1 MRANLMQ
8 VTKHVIERVL
18 LNTVLVVAIL
28 SVLGC
33 GPPGTAPRE
42 SAATPSVP
50 VEGTPLSYEA
60 VLCVNEARINVLV
73 ADTPQERAA
82 GLSGYPGL
90 PEDAGMLFVF
100 PEPRQPSFWMKG
112 MEFPLDL
119 VWIRDGIVVQIDTS
133 VPPPNTPDDQLP
145 RYHPTE
151 PITHVLEL
159 TAGSAARYGI
169 TIGDRITPCTEAAP
183 TLHALSLTE
192 KMHLHLELCYS
203 LEFGNSYL
211 EMPSSKHFDGFPL

>member
-1 MRANLMQ
+1 MQ
-8 VTKHVIERVL
+8 VTKHVAGRGV
-18 LNTVLVVAIL
+18 LNTVLLIAIL

-90 PEDAGMLFVF
+90 PENAGMLFVF

-112 MEFPLDL
+112 MEFSLDL
-119 VWIRDGIVVQIDTS
+119 VWIRDGIVVQIDAS
-133 VPPPNTPDDQLP
+133 VPPSPKDTPDDQLP
-145 RYHPTE
+145 RYQPTE

-159 TAGSAARYGI
+159 AAGSAAHYGI
-169 TIGDRITPCTEAAP
+169 TVGDRITPCTEAAP

-211 EMPSSKHFDGFPL
+211 EMPSSKQFDGFPL

>member
-42 SAATPSVP
+42 GAETPSAP

-112 MEFPLDL
+112 MEFSLDL
-119 VWIRDGIVVQIDTS
+119 VWIRDGIVVKIETS
-133 VPPPNTPDDQLP
+133 VPPPPPNTPDDQLP
-145 RYHPTE
+145 RYQPDA

-159 TAGSAARYGI
+159 TAGSAARLGI
-169 TIGDRITPCTEAAP
+169 TIGKRITPCPDVTP
-183 TLHALSLTE
+183 S
-192 KMHLHLELCYS
+192 
-203 LEFGNSYL
+203 NS
-211 EMPSSKHFDGFPL
+211 DGG